1 MLLIEFSISI
11 AFIILFLYSLFKYKN
26 KIASLFAL
34 LCLSIA
40 IFTFGYCMELLSNTR
55 AHIQFSLNIELSGLA
70 FIPALWILISIKFY
84 LKKSSPFFIT
94 FIILIIPFLT
104 FFIFLT
110 NQYHHLY
117 YSKLLIEE
125 YDHLFKADLV
135 KGPWYYVF
143 ISYTYVGFLFSVF
156 VFFSKWKEASFSF
169 KTQSFWMLIGSFCPA
184 IAYLIYIADYYS
196 IFYDLTTF
204 GFALLAL
211 CFFIAIFKYNFL
223 ELHKIAREHVF
234 DEINEGIIVLDQNDQ
249 IVDYNQAAKNTFSWL
264 NSKAIGKSIFTYPEG
279 TAIGKNASCQFTSE
293 IIRNNQKKYLGFTI
307 TNIIQK
313 NEPIGKILI
322 FQDTTE
328 QKDALEK
335 LNYLATNDSLTGIFN
350 RSKLMEEAEKELYK
364 AYLYKKD
371 LSALMIDIDF
381 FKKVNDTY
389 GHLAGD
395 KVITCLA
402 NVCKNRLR
410 KSDIIG
416 RYGGEEFLVLLSD
429 TNLQNALQI
438 AEDLRI
444 LIEKTDIEYDCKVI
458 KVKVSLGV
466 TSTSIH
472 SEKVRIN
479 DLINESDIALY
490 KAKNSGR
497 NRVCSI

>member
-1 MLLIEFSISI
+1 
-11 AFIILFLYSLFKYKN
+11 
-26 KIASLFAL
+26 
-34 LCLSIA
+34 
-40 IFTFGYCMELLSNTR
+40 
-55 AHIQFSLNIELSGLA
+55 
-70 FIPALWILISIKFY
+70 
-84 LKKSSPFFIT
+84 
-94 FIILIIPFLT
+94 
-104 FFIFLT
+104 
-110 NQYHHLY
+110 
-117 YSKLLIEE
+117 
-125 YDHLFKADLV
+125 V
-135 KGPWYYVF
+135 
-143 ISYTYVGFLFSVF
+143 
-156 VFFSKWKEASFSF
+156 
-169 KTQSFWMLIGSFCPA
+169 
-184 IAYLIYIADYYS
+184 
-196 IFYDLTTF
+196 
-204 GFALLAL
+204 
-211 CFFIAIFKYNFL
+211 
-223 ELHKIAREHVF
+223 HKIAREHVF
-234 DEINEGIIVLDQNDQ
+234 DEINEGIIVLDQSDK

-264 NSKAIGKSIFTYPEG
+264 NSKAIGKSMFTYPEG

-458 KVKVSLGV
+458 KVQVSLGV